1 MKKYDIVIYSRA
13 NFECFQLET
22 SAANVDEAC
31 NQWESVLREHLLSN
45 FEGDDPADYD
55 EETLDE
61 VVESEFESGEYYIV
75 CAFESSAENKL
86 VF

>member
-1 MKKYDIVIYSRA
+1 MLDV
-13 NFECFQLET
+13 
-22 SAANVDEAC
+22 
-31 NQWESVLREHLLSN
+31 LSN